1 MDVTNTRN
9 CLIIYVQNELADR
22 KISMEITY
30 MYIYF
35 FNETGV
41 CTYLFKLGVIF
52 TEYNIIKDVTRI
64 TL

>member
-1 MDVTNTRN
+1 
-9 CLIIYVQNELADR
+9 
-22 KISMEITY
+22 MEITY

-52 TEYNIIKDVTRI
+52 TELEYNIIKDVTRI